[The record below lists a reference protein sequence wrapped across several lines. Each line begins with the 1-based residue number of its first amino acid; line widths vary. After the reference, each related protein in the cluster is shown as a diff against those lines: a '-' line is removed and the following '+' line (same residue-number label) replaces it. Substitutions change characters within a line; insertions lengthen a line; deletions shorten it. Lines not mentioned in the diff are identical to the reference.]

1 MQPNSEVSPL
11 LVRILYKCLSG
22 AVLSS
27 GEQQTLD
34 EWLDAEPQNKI
45 VYAEIMSGEWPVSEL
60 KYYNS
65 ISYDDNW
72 ARVQQKIAGAA
83 LYEERPVKRLR
94 FWWAAAA
101 IVFVL
106 LGGIWFLKQQT
117 QPKNEKGVQLADIA
131 PGTQGAILTLAD
143 GSTVVLDSLNNGVV
157 ASQHGVKA
165 VLMNGELL
173 YQKSGSESANTIVY
187 NSMTTPKGR
196 QFHLVL
202 PDGSHVWLNAQSSIR
217 YPTTFTGKERRVNI
231 SGEVYFEV
239 KKDEQKPFIVNVP
252 DRAEIAVLGTDF
264 NIKAYIEEPSL
275 NTTLVNGTVKVL
287 STKGQNAILKPGY
300 TAQILTSRPDD
311 IKIVPADIDQVLAW
325 KNGAFYFDDA
335 TLQEVMRE
343 LSRWYDI
350 EVVYEPGLP
359 ETRFGGKISRDVS
372 LAGLLRG
379 LQATGVHYRIEQ
391 GRKLVVYK

>member
-1 MQPNSEVSPL
+1 
-11 LVRILYKCLSG
+11 LSG

-34 EWLDAEPQNKI
+34 EWLAATSQNRV
-45 VYAEIMSGEWPVSEL
+45 VYDEIMSGEWPVSEL
-60 KYYNS
+60 RYYNS

-72 ARVQQKIAGAA
+72 DKVQQKIAGNR
-83 LYEERPVKRLR
+83 EEKPVRRLR

-101 IVFVL
+101 VVL
-106 LGGIWFLKQQT
+106 MLGGMWFWKQQT
-117 QPKNEKGVQLADIA
+117 QLKPEKAVQLADIA
-131 PGTQGAILTLAD
+131 PGSQGAILTLAD

-165 VLMNGELL
+165 VLLNGELS
-173 YQKSGSESANTIVY
+173 YQKGGSESANSVIY
-187 NSMTTPKGR
+187 NSMTTPRGR

-217 YPTTFTGKERRVNI
+217 YPTAFIGKERRVDI

-239 KKDEQKPFIVNVP
+239 KKDEQHPFFVNVP
-252 DRAEIAVLGTDF
+252 GRAEIAVLGTDF
-264 NIKAYIEEPSL
+264 NVKAYVDEPYF
-275 NTTLVNGTVKVL
+275 NATLINGAVKIVTG
-287 STKGQNAILKPGY
+287 TKGQNAILRPGY
-300 TAQILTSRPDD
+300 TAQIPAGQPDN
-311 IKIVPADIDQVLAW
+311 IKIMAADTDQVLAW
-325 KNGAFYFDDA
+325 KNGVFYFDGA

-350 EVVYEPGLP
+350 EVVFEPGLP
-359 ETRFGGKISRDVS
+359 DTRFGGKISRDVN